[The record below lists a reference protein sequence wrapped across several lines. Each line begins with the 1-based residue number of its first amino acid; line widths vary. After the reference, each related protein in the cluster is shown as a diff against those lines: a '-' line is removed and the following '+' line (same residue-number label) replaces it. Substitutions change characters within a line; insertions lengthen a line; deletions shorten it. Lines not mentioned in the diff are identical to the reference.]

1 MFRTGSAPGRHVL
14 LFQPHEYSSSCASH
28 YHVSVS
34 LSGSGR
40 PCVPIIPGDALLI
53 MASGRNTGRGLF
65 RRLARGLEKTRSR
78 LLGGNAELFRKQS
91 SIDKALIEELET
103 LLIGAD
109 VGVETATGILADLE
123 KFYQRDATGH
133 PDVMSALRETLV
145 SLLCGAAQ
153 PLVIPKK
160 KPFVILVVGVNGV
173 GKTTTIAKISRLL
186 QQDGHSVLLAAGDTF
201 RAAAIDQIQHWG
213 ARVNVPVIAQQPG
226 ADAAAVLYNALQ
238 AALARGTD
246 VVIADTAG
254 RLHNKDNLMEELKKI
269 HRIIHKFDAGIQVE
283 TLLVVDAGTG
293 MNAIVQA
300 RQFGQAVP
308 VTGVTL
314 TKLDGTAKGGVV
326 FTLAQQLAL
335 PIRYIGVG
343 EALDDLQP
351 FNADEFVRALLGLPA

>member
-1 MFRTGSAPGRHVL
+1 MITPEHSGPGGN
-14 LFQPHEYSSSCASH
+14 F
-28 YHVSVS
+28 
-34 LSGSGR
+34 
-40 PCVPIIPGDALLI
+40 
-53 MASGRNTGRGLF
+53 F
-65 RRLARGLEKTRSR
+65 RRLARGLEKTRAR
-78 LLGGNAELFRKQS
+78 LLGANAELFKARS
-91 SIDKALIEELET
+91 DIDKTLLEELEMQ
-103 LLIGAD
+103 LISAD
-109 VGVETATGILADLE
+109 VGVETTAGILADLE
-123 KFYQRDATGH
+123 STVKRDAARQT
-133 PDVMSALRETLV
+133 DVLSALRETLV
-145 SLLCGAAQ
+145 SLLCSAAQ
-153 PLVIPKK
+153 PLIVPEK

-173 GKTTTIAKISRLL
+173 GKTTTIAKLTRLL

-213 ARVNVPVIAQQPG
+213 ERVNVPVIAQQPG

-238 AALARGTD
+238 AAVARGTD

-269 HRIIHKFDAGIQVE
+269 HRIVHKFDAGIHVE

-300 RQFGQAVP
+300 RQFRQAVP

-326 FTLAQQLAL
+326 FSLAQQLSL

-343 EALDDLQP
+343 ETLDDLQP
-351 FNADEFVRALLGLPA
+351 FNADEFVRALLDLPA

>member
-1 MFRTGSAPGRHVL
+1 MITPEH
-14 LFQPHEYSSSCASH
+14 
-28 YHVSVS
+28 
-34 LSGSGR
+34 SGPR
-40 PCVPIIPGDALLI
+40 
-53 MASGRNTGRGLF
+53 RNFF
-65 RRLARGLEKTRSR
+65 RRLAQGLEKTRAR
-78 LLGGNAELFRKQS
+78 LLGANEELFKARAD
-91 SIDKALIEELET
+91 IDKTLLEELEMQ
-103 LLIGAD
+103 LISAD
-109 VGVETATGILADLE
+109 VGVETTAGILADLE
-123 KFYQRDATGH
+123 STVKRDAARQT
-133 PDVMSALRETLV
+133 DVLSALRETLV
-145 SLLCGAAQ
+145 SLLCNAAQ
-153 PLVIPKK
+153 PLIVPEK

-173 GKTTTIAKISRLL
+173 GKTTTIAKLTRLL

-213 ARVNVPVIAQQPG
+213 ERVNAPVISQQPG

-238 AALARGTD
+238 AAMARGTD

-269 HRIIHKFDAGIQVE
+269 HRIIHKFDAGIHVE

-300 RQFGQAVP
+300 RQFRQAVP

-326 FTLAQQLAL
+326 FSLAHQLSL

-343 EALDDLQP
+343 ETLDDLQP
-351 FNADEFVRALLGLPA
+351 FDADEFVRALLDLPA